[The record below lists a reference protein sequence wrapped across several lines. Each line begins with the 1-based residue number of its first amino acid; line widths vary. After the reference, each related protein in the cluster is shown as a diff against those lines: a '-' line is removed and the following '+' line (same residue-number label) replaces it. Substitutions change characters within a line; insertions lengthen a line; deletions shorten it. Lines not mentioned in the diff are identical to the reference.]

1 MSEPFEPS
9 IAPSPAAAP
18 GFSSGP
24 APGRRGLGPMA
35 PLLVAILA
43 LVAVASVA
51 YIFTRGVRGRRPEA
65 SGPAAA
71 RKACVA
77 ILPFSPAS
85 GANEAA
91 WVGQAVSQF
100 LPLALENSADL
111 RVLTPE
117 RLHDLAG
124 GDPPTALP
132 AQRDLARKG
141 GADFFLRGEVSGKPG
156 AATLKA
162 SWIETASG
170 REAESYTVEGIGPE
184 NLGRKMDELYAHLRK
199 ALRLEAPGTTEPPLV
214 SLVPVKEAP
223 TRSYLEA
230 SALLAKGDAAGCLKA
245 LGGALA
251 LSDFHL
257 AHFLQAEAAARAGD
271 PATAVAAATRLTKVT
286 RPLPARVV
294 LLTPAILGIY
304 GSRNPRSAVA
314 PLESFLARFPDEKYP
329 LSWLGAIELLLL
341 QEPGRAT
348 EHLKKSLEMDPSNL
362 DARRLLGRATLKAG
376 RAAEAIPVL
385 EEFLKAQP
393 EDDGARLLLSD
404 ALHRSGRLADARRT
418 LEEILSRR
426 PEDAAAVDL
435 LGSLLLEQG
444 RTREAEALYA
454 GLVRA
459 AHPATQAQGEFLLGR
474 SSLLQGRFNEG
485 IRHYRAAAELS
496 ARAGDPAAQS
506 RDLLALGEV
515 LSSLDRNPEALA
527 TLSEIRGIVG
537 GGDPGLSIINVLV
550 AQKQYDMAREL
561 LTEHVNRWRGKASV
575 AVLKR
580 LEDSLEGAIALEQG
594 NYQEALKRIEASASE
609 PGKEPPESEILG
621 RTYLGAGDAARA
633 EKVFRKITED
643 PNHFSEPMRYVRS
656 LVRLGEACERLG
668 RKEEALKYYR
678 QALRW
683 WGSADHPLPLMSQAR
698 ESIKRLGG

>member
-1 MSEPFEPS
+1 MSEPSDPS
-9 IAPSPAAAP
+9 TEQTPAAAP
-18 GFSSGP
+18 GLSSGP
-24 APGRRGLGPMA
+24 APVRRGLGPLA

-43 LVAVASVA
+43 LAAVASVA
-51 YIFTRGVRGRRPEA
+51 YIFTRDGRGRRPGV

-71 RKACVA
+71 LKPGVA
-77 ILPFSPAS
+77 ILPFPPAS
-85 GANEAA
+85 GAEETA
-91 WVGQAVSQF
+91 WVGQAAFQF
-100 LPLALENSADL
+100 LPLALENSTEL

-117 RLHDLAG
+117 RLRDLSG

-170 REAESYTVEGIGPE
+170 LETERWTVEGIGPE
-184 NLGRKMDELYAHLRK
+184 NLGRKMDELYGHLRK
-199 ALRLEAPGTTEPPLV
+199 ALRLEAPGSTEPPLV

-230 SALLAKGDAAGCLKA
+230 SSLLAKGDTAGCLKA
-245 LGGALA
+245 LGEALA

-257 AHFLQAEAAARAGD
+257 ARFLQAEAAARAGD
-271 PATAVAAATRLTKVT
+271 PATAVAAATPLAKVA

-304 GSRNPRSAVA
+304 GSRNPRSGVE
-314 PLESFLARFPDEKYP
+314 PLESFLARFPDEKYA

-341 QEPGRAT
+341 HEPERAM

-362 DARRLLGRATLKAG
+362 DTRRLLGRAILKAG
-376 RAAEAIPVL
+376 RAAEAIPIL
-385 EEFLKAQP
+385 EEFLKARP

-404 ALHRSGRLADARRT
+404 AQRRSGRPDEARRT

-426 PEDAAAVDL
+426 PEDAAAVDS
-435 LGSLLLEQG
+435 LGSLLLEQD
-444 RTREAEALYA
+444 RTGAAEALYA
-454 GLVRA
+454 GLARA
-459 AHPATQAQGEFLLGR
+459 AHTATRVQGEFLLGR
-474 SSLLQGRFNEG
+474 FSLLQGRFNEG
-485 IRHYRAAAELS
+485 IRRYRAAAELS
-496 ARAGDPAAQS
+496 VEAGDPAAQS
-506 RDLLALGEV
+506 RNLMALGEV
-515 LSSLDRNPEALA
+515 LSFLGRNQEALEA
-527 TLSEIRGIVG
+527 LGEIRGIVG

-550 AQKQYDMAREL
+550 AQKQYDMARKL
-561 LTEHVNRWRGKASV
+561 LGERAGRWQGKTSAE
-575 AVLKR
+575 ALKR
-580 LEDSLEGAIALEQG
+580 LEDALEGTIALEQG
-594 NYQEALKRIEASASE
+594 NYKEALKRIEASVPE

-633 EKVFRKITED
+633 EKIFRKITED
-643 PNHFSEPMRYVRS
+643 PNRFSDPMRYVRS
-656 LVRLGEACERLG
+656 LVRLGEACEKLG

-683 WGSADHPLPLMSQAR
+683 WGSADHTLPVMSQAR
-698 ESIKRLGG
+698 EGIKRLGE